1 LLEGEP
7 AQSIVAQLGISSTD
21 LLYRWKQQQLKTAS
35 PVSQALDAR
44 IRALEAKLGRVK
56 RERAVLQQALVILGQ
71 KKELNSGFVTA
82 KTWRVVV
89 MEFWRTA
96 LGECLLLRTALGECL
111 LPGRTP
117 VNQQPSAG
125 GSVRRLGRMIACDGE
140 WG

>member
-1 LLEGEP
+1 LEGEP

-89 MEFWRTA
+89 MEF
-96 LGECLLLRTALGECL
+96 
-111 LPGRTP
+111 
-117 VNQQPSAG
+117 
-125 GSVRRLGRMIACDGE
+125 
-140 WG
+140 